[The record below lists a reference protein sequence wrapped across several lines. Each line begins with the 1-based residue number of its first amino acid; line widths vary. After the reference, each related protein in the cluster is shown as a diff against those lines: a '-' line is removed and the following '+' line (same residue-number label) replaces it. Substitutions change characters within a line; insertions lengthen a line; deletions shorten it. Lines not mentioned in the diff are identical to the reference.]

1 MGLIAYLLSLAVTG
15 LVVGGLARLALP
27 GKDPLS
33 LLQTMAVGISAAL
46 VAGVI
51 GSAIFGRG
59 AGGIVLAVLVATG
72 FVYLIRRRR
81 GGSFTRSAPRVQR

>member
-1 MGLIAYLLSLAVTG
+1 M
-15 LVVGGLARLALP
+15 VGALARLALP

-33 LLQTMAVGISAAL
+33 LVQTMAVGIVAAL

-51 GSAIFGRG
+51 GSALFGRG
-59 AGGIVLAVLVATG
+59 APGIVLAVLVATG

-81 GGSFTRSAPRVQR
+81 GGTFTRAAPRVQR